1 MVIHTFNDLKKMYD
15 INMEGFYYKGFLDV
29 SKDNLLPKSRNYI
42 CSGIL
47 LINLKELRKDDIV
60 NKMYK
65 YMIKNNENL
74 YFHDQT
80 IINGVFVPKIGIL
93 STKFGIF
100 NFKI

>member
-1 MVIHTFNDLKKMYD
+1 
-15 INMEGFYYKGFLDV
+15 
-29 SKDNLLPKSRNYI
+29 
-42 CSGIL
+42 
-47 LINLKELRKDDIV
+47 
-60 NKMYK
+60 MYK
-65 YMIKNNENL
+65 HRIKNNKNL